1 MPTWDDYLALA
12 FDEIR
17 QFGASSVQIM
27 RRLRAALTGLQE
39 ATAGSRAA
47 AIHRYLEHLDWAI
60 ERAQL
65 DPRDK
70 QTASQEDQQGFG
82 FSRSRPDTLSEAA
95 SPTIRSFA
103 DTQPSL
109 E

>member
-27 RRLRAALTGLQE
+27 RRLRAALIGLQGITSE
-39 ATAGSRAA
+39 SRAA
-47 AIHRYLEHLDWAI
+47 AIHQYLLHLEWAI

-65 DPRDK
+65 DPQDK
-70 QTASQEDQQGFG
+70 LTASQEDQQGLG
-82 FSRSRPDTLSEAA
+82 FSRSRPNAFSDNAHDMA
-95 SPTIRSFA
+95 RQRSTA
-103 DTQPSL
+103 DPG
-109 E
+109 